1 MVLNATRVPV
11 VLLANAT
18 DDALASLNASD
29 DALASLGSEPER
41 VEGFTIPTMS
51 MAETTAIALLASC
64 AVGALLGLIAVMAVL
79 VAVTRQL
86 TRLGAVLRGEAGVHT
101 GLLASVDAP
110 PPDAFATV
118 TPPPVT
124 TSARVA
130 RDGGSGSGSG
140 SGGSGSGSG
149 SGSSGA
155 ASRGVLKK
163 PMARYPTAQGSHEKR
178 GRRESAA
185 MAERGTSCAI
195 AEVDEEDD
203 PRL

>member
-86 TRLGAVLRGEAGVHT
+86 TRLVAVLRGEAGVHT

-203 PRL
+203 HRL

>member
-1 MVLNATRVPV
+1 MVLNATRMPV
-11 VLLANAT
+11 VLLTNAS
-18 DDALASLNASD
+18 DDAFASLNASD
-29 DALASLGSEPER
+29 DAFASLGSEPER

-86 TRLGAVLRGEAGVHT
+86 TRLVAVLRGEAGMHT

-130 RDGGSGSGSG
+130 RD
-140 SGGSGSGSG
+140 GGSGSGSG

-203 PRL
+203 HRL

>member
-11 VLLANAT
+11 LLLT
-18 DDALASLNASD
+18 NASD

-41 VEGFTIPTMS
+41 VDGFTIPTMS

-86 TRLGAVLRGEAGVHT
+86 TRLVAVLRGEAGVHT

-130 RDGGSGSGSG
+130 RDGGSGSGSSGSG
-140 SGGSGSGSG
+140 SGGSGSG
-149 SGSSGA
+149 GA
-155 ASRGVLKK
+155 APRGVLKK

-203 PRL
+203 HRL

>member
-1 MVLNATRVPV
+1 
-11 VLLANAT
+11 
-18 DDALASLNASD
+18 
-29 DALASLGSEPER
+29 
-41 VEGFTIPTMS
+41 

-86 TRLGAVLRGEAGVHT
+86 TRLVAVLRGEAGVHT

-130 RDGGSGSGSG
+130 RDG
-140 SGGSGSGSG
+140 GSGSG

-203 PRL
+203 HRL